1 MIKNTNI
8 KDIVEY
14 GLDTISDEEKNNN
27 EPERLSIH
35 QTSFRG
41 IYALST

>member
-1 MIKNTNI
+1 MIKYTNI

-35 QTSFRG
+35 
-41 IYALST
+41 